1 MEKICIKNMNIYY
14 HSFENMKP
22 QLCFILK
29 KPSLVNNN
37 NYHKICFETIFK
49 FVSSYV
55 TVKTI
60 FISF

>member
-1 MEKICIKNMNIYY
+1 MNIY

-37 NYHKICFETIFK
+37 NYHKFVLRQYFK
-49 FVSSYV
+49 FVSLYV

-60 FISF
+60 FNSF